1 MKLPKGNKQQPKR
14 ESRACQGTTL
24 TVRNGPGSVSR
35 DYKGLKRTE
44 QSGACQSQ
52 NYDNADMQ
60 GATMMKGDTYTIA
73 RDSTAYQGEKG
84 ISSSKWKLKMGW
96 FMKYS
101 DKIRYTS

>member
-1 MKLPKGNKQQPKR
+1 
-14 ESRACQGTTL
+14 
-24 TVRNGPGSVSR
+24 
-35 DYKGLKRTE
+35 
-44 QSGACQSQ
+44 
-52 NYDNADMQ
+52 MQ